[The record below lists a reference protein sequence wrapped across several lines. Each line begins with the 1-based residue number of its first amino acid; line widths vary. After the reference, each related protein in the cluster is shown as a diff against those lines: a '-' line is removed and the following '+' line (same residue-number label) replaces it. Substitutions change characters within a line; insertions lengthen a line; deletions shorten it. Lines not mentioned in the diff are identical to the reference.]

1 VATTS
6 GLDIEK
12 ITPQTVA
19 TSALDALKRGEA
31 DAVVDD
37 LSRDIKAGRHD
48 ELNLIY
54 PNVEEQVRRGRG
66 RMPSEESQRRAGAID
81 RQRLSEAF
89 TTRESGS
96 VTLIRPSGVAGG

>member
-1 VATTS
+1 MHVSFVETDLTA

-12 ITPQTVA
+12 ITPEAVA
-19 TSALDALKRGEA
+19 TSAFDALERGEA

-54 PNVEEQVRRGRG
+54 PNVEEQFN
-66 RMPSEESQRRAGAID
+66 AA
-81 RQRLSEAF
+81 A
-89 TTRESGS
+89 
-96 VTLIRPSGVAGG
+96 AA